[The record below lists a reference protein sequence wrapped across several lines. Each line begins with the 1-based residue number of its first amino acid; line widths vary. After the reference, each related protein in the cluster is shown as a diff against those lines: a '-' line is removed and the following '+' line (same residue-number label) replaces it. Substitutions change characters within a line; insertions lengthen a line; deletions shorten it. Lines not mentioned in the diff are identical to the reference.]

1 MLAYLKTKSECLP
14 PTSVRRCTMTSSQ
27 FLTWPPSPLSHN
39 IGCPTSC
46 CSTSMSATGSCSST
60 TRPSSRWCKPLACPS
75 QTKSYAIFG
84 IDDLKEN
91 ILSKIWSVNIFLK
104 ISNGYLIHLS
114 ETNSVTLKPRSQINY
129 EHKKQQIIGVGNL
142 DIPEYQDSWGYSNI
156 SGRVRVP
163 VWHCRSLP
171 PPPQSYP

>member
-1 MLAYLKTKSECLP
+1 MSTLST
-14 PTSVRRCTMTSSQ
+14 CTMS
-27 FLTWPPSPLSHN
+27 
-39 IGCPTSC
+39 I
-46 CSTSMSATGSCSST
+46 
-60 TRPSSRWCKPLACPS
+60 
-75 QTKSYAIFG
+75 YFG
-84 IDDLKEN
+84 HK
-91 ILSKIWSVNIFLK
+91 LSKIWSVNIFLK

-163 VWHCRSLP
+163 VWHWLLLISLKIALFISRLLLISSSLSGRRRTRGFP
-171 PPPQSYP
+171 LPHSPINADSHFISQPVSTSPLLSSSAWLAVMCYDKTKTPLKPF